1 MDELETNEKELEL
14 CKSSVTGQIGQEY
27 GTPYID
33 KERELF
39 ERMGDLGWR
48 NPFVRTVLPEIVWC
62 METLALYRAAML
74 RHRGFRLV
82 LEMQYGRLRVYLDHA
97 GGEKEG

>member
-14 CKSSVTGQIGQEY
+14 DEGSVTGQIGQEY
-27 GTPYID
+27 GIPYIN

-39 ERMGDLGWR
+39 ERLGDLGWR

-62 METLALYRAAML
+62 METLALYHATML
-74 RHRGFRLV
+74 RHPGFRLV
-82 LEMQYGRLRVYLDHA
+82 LEMEYGRIRVYLGHVPVT
-97 GGEKEG
+97 KEE